1 MFGRLSARA
10 SAWACADN
18 ALPAVN
24 NRLASF
30 WLEAVLSGPV
40 LSFMSI

>member
-24 NRLASF
+24 NRV
-30 WLEAVLSGPV
+30 EAVLSGPV